1 MSQFMLHL
9 RRFGIR
15 LTADRKRFA
24 VLCILSAVALLFWT
38 RLIVIKRIPRTALAE
53 PEMQVE
59 PAADQAGAGEAG
71 PPITV
76 ILPDRPSR
84 DPFAI
89 DATFFPNTEAT
100 SSERALVRSESQ
112 VGTDPRDAVA
122 AMRLEASMPPSLA
135 VIDGTT
141 RRRGDTVSGS
151 AGLPFTLV
159 EIRARTVVLS
169 RGDDRYVLRM
179 E

>member
-1 MSQFMLHL
+1 MTHLMLHL

-24 VLCILSAVALLFWT
+24 VLCVLCAVGLLLWT

-53 PEMQVE
+53 PEVQVE
-59 PAADQAGAGEAG
+59 PAADTALAGDAG

-76 ILPDRPSR
+76 ILPDLPSR

-89 DATFFPNTEAT
+89 DTTFFPSGEAEASEAGVI
-100 SSERALVRSESQ
+100 SSPSQ
-112 VGTDPRDAVA
+112 AAADPREAVA

-159 EIRARTVVLS
+159 EIQARTVVLS
-169 RGDDRYVLRM
+169 RGGDRYVLRM

>member
-24 VLCILSAVALLFWT
+24 VLCVLCAVALLFWT

-53 PEMQVE
+53 PEVQVE
-59 PAADQAGAGEAG
+59 TNFVQASSSETA

-76 ILPDRPSR
+76 VLPDLPSR

-89 DATFFPNTEAT
+89 DTTFFPSASTEGSGTGPQAGAT
-100 SSERALVRSESQ
+100 QSAV
-112 VGTDPRDAVA
+112 DPNDAIT

-151 AGLPFTLV
+151 AGIPFTLV

>member
-1 MSQFMLHL
+1 MTQFMLHI

-15 LTADRKRFA
+15 VTADRRRFA
-24 VLCILSAVALLFWT
+24 VLCVLSAVALLFWT

-53 PEMQVE
+53 PEVQVE
-59 PAADQAGAGEAG
+59 TTADATAAGDSG

-76 ILPDRPSR
+76 VLPDRPSR

-89 DATFFPNTEAT
+89 DTTFFPTAEVTPESGSGA
-100 SSERALVRSESQ
+100 SSTRA
-112 VGTDPRDAVA
+112 GIDPRDAIA
-122 AMRLEASMPPSLA
+122 AMRLEALMPPTLA

-141 RRRGDTVSGS
+141 RRCGDTLSGS

-159 EIRARTVVLS
+159 EIRAKAVVLS

>member
-1 MSQFMLHL
+1 MTQFMLHV

-15 LTADRKRFA
+15 VTADRKRFA
-24 VLCILSAVALLFWT
+24 VLCVLSAVALLFWT

-53 PEMQVE
+53 PEVQVE
-59 PAADQAGAGEAG
+59 TMTNSLGTGDSG

-76 ILPDRPSR
+76 VLPDRPSR

-89 DATFFPNTEAT
+89 DTAFFPSAAAPVDAQR
-100 SSERALVRSESQ
+100 RAASPGQ
-112 VGTDPRDAVA
+112 GIDPREAVA
-122 AMRLEASMPPSLA
+122 AMRLEASMPPTLA

-151 AGLPFTLV
+151 AGLPFTLL
-159 EIRARTVVLS
+159 EIRAKTVVLT